1 MSKLKK
7 LRNRVLV
14 SAIFLLSCTRLT
26 VARILPSAWTSDKP
40 NPTVFA
46 LSEAAWVELRAG
58 VDFTTDD
65 KATQKSGDDKKD
77 ATKSD
82 DKAASKSDDKKDSSK
97 SDDKK
102 DSSKPDDKKDASKSD
117 DKKEASP
124 GGGDGEVADGV
135 GG

>member
-26 VARILPSAWTSDKP
+26 VARILPSAWTSPKP

-46 LSEAAWVELRAG
+46 LSDAAWAELRAG

-65 KATQKSGDDKKD
+65 KTTQKSSDDKKD
-77 ATKSD
+77 AAKSD
-82 DKAASKSDDKKDSSK
+82 DKDGSKSGDKDAAK
-97 SDDKK
+97 S
-102 DSSKPDDKKDASKSD
+102 DDKKDASKSD
-117 DKKEASP
+117 DKKDASP